1 MELKTN
7 PAAPAG
13 QGASPDTFRRV
24 WNRVMPDQANS
35 PVVVE
40 APDTAVPAQ
49 PSPPLELERD
59 CPSGRS
65 PVPGCPAGPPSEN
78 LLPVPGCPAEP
89 PSENLPPVPGCP
101 AGPPSENLPP
111 VPGCPAG
118 PPSENLPPVPGCPAG
133 PPSENLPPVP
143 GCTAGPPSENLP
155 PVPGCPTEPPSENLP
170 PVPGCPAGPGQPQP
184 PLNESWPDLCL
195 GDGAQGET
203 GALEKLITLAR
214 AGGAAAQWLAMRMNG
229 SGRRT
234 MSAIAADHRRAL
246 RQLSAAYF
254 LITGRRYQPPRPQPQ
269 LPLPILMAL
278 RARFVWEQ
286 SWERT
291 NKNAA
296 EQAEDPCL
304 KALYQELAQDG
315 AYHAGSIRSLL
326 EQMCST

>member
-78 LLPVPGCPAEP
+78 LLPVPGCPAE
-89 PSENLPPVPGCP
+89 
-101 AGPPSENLPP
+101 PPSENLPP

-254 LITGRRYQPPRPQPQ
+254 LITGRRYQPPRLQPQ

>member
-78 LLPVPGCPAEP
+78 LPPVPGCPAEP

-101 AGPPSENLPP
+101 AG
-111 VPGCPAG
+111 
-118 PPSENLPPVPGCPAG
+118 
-133 PPSENLPPVP
+133 
-143 GCTAGPPSENLP
+143 
-155 PVPGCPTEPPSENLP
+155 PPSENLP